1 MTGIKQASGWFADR
15 SLAWLFGGALLL
27 WMGGCPIDGDAVV
40 TETVRAALQ
49 AVVDSLIDALGQY
62 LAGQ

>member
-1 MTGIKQASGWFADR
+1 
-15 SLAWLFGGALLL
+15 
-27 WMGGCPIDGDAVV
+27 MGGCPIDGDAVV